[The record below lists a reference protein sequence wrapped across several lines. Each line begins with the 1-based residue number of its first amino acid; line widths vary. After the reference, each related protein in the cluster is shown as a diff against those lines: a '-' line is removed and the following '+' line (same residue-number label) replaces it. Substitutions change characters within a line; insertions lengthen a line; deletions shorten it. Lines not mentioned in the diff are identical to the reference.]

1 MSGKITDNI
10 GRSSGLVKAA
20 AAGRMGTVDWVTT
33 VQTGD
38 FTAVSGK
45 GYFVNTTSGGVT
57 LTLPG
62 SPSAGDI
69 VSVKD
74 YAYTFD
80 TNALTI
86 GVNGSK
92 VGGGGDFNLTFSS
105 EGAFM
110 TFVYVDST
118 KGWLVTD
125 NSTNVSHATETYMAA
140 TGGTIATEGDYKIH
154 TFTST
159 GTLAVTAGAG
169 PISKA
174 DYLVLA
180 GGGGSN
186 TSIGGSRTAG
196 GGGAGG
202 YRESVPSPAAWT
214 GSPLANPGGAIPFV
228 VGCYTVTVGAGGPY
242 SPGNG
247 SNSVLSTITSAGGG
261 RSGSVGGSAGGG
273 HHASTSPVGGNSP
286 PVSPPQGNDGGRGYD
301 SAHGSKGF
309 GAGGGGGAGGD
320 GGAADTNC
328 SGAAGTGGAGI
339 ASCITASP
347 VTRAGG
353 GGGGASKGPAAPSYS
368 AGAGPPGGGG
378 GAGSIAPSAPGYS
391 GTATSGTANTGG
403 GAGGNGGSPSCSGTG
418 GAGGSGIVIIRYRFQ
433 A

>member
-1 MSGKITDNI
+1 MSGKITDNL
-10 GRSSGLVKAA
+10 GRSSGLVKAVSG
-20 AAGRMGTVDWVTT
+20 GRMGTVDWDTT
-33 VQTGD
+33 VKTSN
-38 FTAVSGK
+38 FTAESGK

-92 VGGGGDFNLTFSS
+92 IGGGGDFNPTFSS

-110 TFVYVDST
+110 TFVYIDGT

-125 NSTNVSHATETYMAA
+125 NSTNVSHATETYITA

-154 TFTST
+154 TFTSS
-159 GTLAVTAGAG
+159 GTFAVTGGAG
-169 PISKA
+169 PIAVA
-174 DYLVLA
+174 DYLVIA
-180 GGGGSN
+180 GGGGTNSG
-186 TSIGGSRTAG
+186 IGGSLTAG
-196 GGGAGG
+196 GGGGGG

-214 GSPLANPGGAIPFV
+214 GSPLANPGGALPFT
-228 VGCYTVTVGAGGPY
+228 VGCYTVTVGAGGAA
-242 SPGNG
+242 SPTANG

-261 RSGSVGGSAGGG
+261 KSHSTGGSAGGG
-273 HHASTSPVGGNSP
+273 HHASTSPTSGNTP

-309 GAGGGGGAGGD
+309 GAGAGGGAGAVGGNADTVCSGCAGD
-320 GGAADTNC
+320 GGA
-328 SGAAGTGGAGI
+328 GAT
-339 ASCITASP
+339 SCITASP
-347 VTRAGG
+347 DQRAGG
-353 GGGGASKGPAAPSYS
+353 GGGGAKRGPAAPSY
-368 AGAGPPGGGG
+368 GAGSGGAGGG
-378 GAGSIAPSAPGYS
+378 GAGAVCTTPSGYS
-391 GTATSGTANTGG
+391 GSATNGSANTGG
-403 GAGGNGGSPSCSGTG
+403 GAGGNGGSPSCSATG
-418 GAGGSGIVIIRYRFQ
+418 STGGSGVVIIRYRFQ
-433 A
+433 E